1 MQAGTLTDGWAA
13 LICCKDLG
21 MEEKHLYERR
31 ELVLAASF
39 GKEAIDGLYVA
50 QE

>member
-39 GKEAIDGLYVA
+39 GKEAIDSLYIA

>member
-1 MQAGTLTDGWAA
+1 MQAGTLEDGGGA

-21 MEEKHLYERR
+21 MEKKHLYERR

-39 GKEAIDGLYVA
+39 GKEAIDGLQIA